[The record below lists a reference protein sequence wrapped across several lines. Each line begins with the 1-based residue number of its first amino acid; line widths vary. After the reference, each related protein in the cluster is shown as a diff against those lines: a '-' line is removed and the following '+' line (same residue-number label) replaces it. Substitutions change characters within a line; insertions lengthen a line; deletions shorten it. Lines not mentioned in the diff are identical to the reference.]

1 MIAVKDDVSQLYC
14 PFKFSPK
21 IINPFCVHDSCIAWT
36 LLNIKNEQKEL
47 IGYCGLVGKPPK
59 EDVEINL
66 QS

>member
-1 MIAVKDDVSQLYC
+1 MIVTEAEAFELYC

-21 IINPFCVHDSCIAWT
+21 IKNPFCVHESCMAWRY
-36 LLNIKNEQKEL
+36 LEIKNKHEESL
-47 IGYCGLVGKPPK
+47 GYCGLVGKPPK